1 MRRELQR
8 QQWEKEE
15 EEALRKPMGPIHYED
30 IRENGTLQCF
40 ISLTFVSLKRSVVE
54 GARESYFLCLYG
66 KV

>member
-15 EEALRKPMGPIHYED
+15 EEALRKPIGPIHYED
-30 IRENGTLQCF
+30 IRENGILPYF
-40 ISLTFVSLKRSVVE
+40 ISLLLILPRRLVLEEAKE
-54 GARESYFLCLYG
+54 NYFLYLYG